1 MPLLLQRARAQ
12 AWEIPDPA
20 GDLAWRAS
28 LPGAFGYDQAAH
40 VLRAVQAQG
49 TPAVELLPVA
59 FPTSWMV
66 NAKATS
72 RTFRAWLT
80 PGPFAAW
87 NALLTS
93 LGESSSQ
100 EDWLALGP
108 EPRAVV
114 QAAVTE
120 LASVEG
126 ASLVAVTKVL
136 ALLRPQLVPLMDD
149 AALWFALDAVPEPTT
164 ADAPV
169 AAPAL
174 FEPMMDW
181 FAEQSLAH
189 EAGLVEV
196 AAAHEL
202 AVLDVPQTLDRLLWV
217 ASWGHRLR
225 PPKGS

>member
-1 MPLLLQRARAQ
+1 MSLALQRAHSQ
-12 AWEIPDPA
+12 AWDIPDPA

-28 LPGAFGYDQAAH
+28 LPGAFGYDQATH

-49 TPAVELLPVA
+49 TPALELLPVA

-87 NALLTS
+87 TALLTS
-93 LGESSSQ
+93 LGESTSH

-108 EPRAVV
+108 APRAEV
-114 QAAVTE
+114 QAAVSE
-120 LASVEG
+120 LVAVEG
-126 ASLVAVTKVL
+126 ASLAAVTKVL

-149 AALWFALDAVPEPTT
+149 AALWFALDAMPEPAT
-164 ADAPV
+164 ADAPS
-169 AAPAL
+169 APAPL

-181 FAEQSLAH
+181 FAQQSLAQ
-189 EAGLVEV
+189 EAALVEV
-196 AAAHEL
+196 AAAHQL

-225 PPKGS
+225 PKER

>member
-1 MPLLLQRARAQ
+1 MSLLLQRAHAQ
-12 AWEIPDPA
+12 AWEIPDPS

-93 LGESSSQ
+93 LGASTSQ

-149 AALWFALDAVPEPTT
+149 AALWFAIDAVPEPTS
-164 ADAPV
+164 ADKPI

-181 FAEQSLAH
+181 FAQQSLTH
-189 EAGLVEV
+189 EAGLVDV

-225 PPKGS
+225 APKER